1 MSDAMDLGVET
12 LEGLDAPSF
21 SDFVA
26 GIGVGLAIVGLA
38 VAAAT

>member
-1 MSDAMDLGVET
+1 MSSSLDLAIES

-26 GIGVGLAIVGLA
+26 GVGIGLAIVGLA

>member
-1 MSDAMDLGVET
+1 MSDALDLGIES
-12 LEGLDAPSF
+12 LEALDAPAF
-21 SDFVA
+21 KDFVA